1 MVCNLRFP
9 YNLCTGTCSACNI
22 FRFRLSIRY
31 SQISRSSGRSPYY
44 SPGTAPGRG
53 TRTPETRLRS
63 IPKRK
68 SVKESW
74 KKYLSIIIFLKSNKL
89 SIDKTKRQGPKRTRP
104 IARASKYGGKY
115 GGKNLWLFHLM
126 KVKFY
131 TKQKYCAILCS
142 K

>member
-9 YNLCTGTCSACNI
+9 YNLYTGTCSACNI

-31 SQISRSSGRSPYY
+31 SQITPNSGRSPYD

-53 TRTPETRLRS
+53 TRTPEARLRS
-63 IPKRK
+63 TPKRK
-68 SVKESW
+68 SVNESW
-74 KKYLSIIIFLKSNKL
+74 KKYLRIIIFLKSDKL
-89 SIDKTKRQGPKRTRP
+89 SIDKTKRQGHKRTRP
-104 IARASKYGGKY
+104 IARASKY

-131 TKQKYCAILCS
+131 IKQKYWS
-142 K
+142 FK